1 MSKVLKIDK
10 GMNRGILEFLRSLIE
25 DQKIKGVFTLKKMND
40 EGAVSYSLIA
50 SSDELENAVPFYPVM
65 PMNAGKALSAFTLE
79 RATEEP
85 IAAVLRPCEI
95 RAFIELVKRAQGS
108 LDNILLIS
116 LTCGGVYPLKFWTA
130 GNVKELESPYWNAVK
145 KAEIAP
151 DIRST
156 CQACENFVPYSA
168 DLSVAAVGERDLD
181 KECTIVLN
189 TEKGESFAGNAPGT
203 TLTKEIETE
212 QTQKLRESRTEQK
225 KALFE
230 HLDKEGSGLQALVKT
245 FAACLGCHG
254 CSHAC
259 PICYCTLCDFESKS
273 CEYYPENFSSELKQ
287 KGGLKVPPGNIFFH
301 IGRMNHMAVSCVQC
315 GMCSDVC
322 PVNIPVASL
331 FSRVGEAVQE
341 VLEYKPGKDVEE
353 PVPSGTFKEDEF
365 SEVGEES
372 HFA

>member
-1 MSKVLKIDK
+1 MSKALKIDK
-10 GMNRGILEFLRSLIE
+10 GLDQGIIELLRFLIQNE
-25 DQKIKGVFTLKKMND
+25 KIKGVFTLKKLND
-40 EGAVSYSLIA
+40 EGAISYSLITD
-50 SSDELENAVPFYPVM
+50 SDELANAVPFYPVM
-65 PMNAGKALSAFTLE
+65 PMNAGKALSVFTLE

-85 IAAVLRPCEI
+85 VAAVLRPCEI

-116 LTCGGVYPLKFWTA
+116 LTCGGVYPLKFWTN
-130 GNVKELESPYWNAVK
+130 GNAKKLEAPYWDAVK
-145 KAEIAP
+145 KAEIVP
-151 DIRST
+151 DIRAT
-156 CQACENFVPYSA
+156 CQICENFIPNLA
-168 DLSVAAVGERDLD
+168 DMSVAAVGEKDID
-181 KECTIVLN
+181 KECTILLN
-189 TEKGESFAGNAPGT
+189 TEKGESFASDAPGSA
-203 TLTKEIETE
+203 LTKDMETE
-212 QTQKLRESRTEQK
+212 HTKKLKESRAEQK
-225 KALFE
+225 KALFD
-230 HLDKEGSGLQALVKT
+230 HLDKESSGLRALVKT
-245 FAACLGCHG
+245 FAACVGCHA

-273 CEYYPENFSSELKQ
+273 CEYYPENFSSELRQ

-322 PVNIPVASL
+322 PVYIPVSSI
-331 FSRVGEAVQE
+331 FSKVGEALQE
-341 VLEYKPGKDVEE
+341 VLEYIPGGDVEE